1 MSPTVLM
8 AIVSA
13 ATVGLAVSYAMIG
26 NAQPP
31 SGRENEE
38 AIQKI
43 IVETT
48 AGFNAHDAQAATR
61 MYTADADFVTV
72 MGEKY
77 KGAAEI
83 EQELAALFRGR
94 NRDATLKPVNVTIRF
109 IRSDVA
115 IAHVTNEL
123 RGVVRSD
130 GLQLPPHQELSLR
143 VFVKEAG
150 AWHVTAFHNTRLR
163 PLGAPAGP
171 R

>member
-13 ATVGLAVSYAMIG
+13 ATVSLAVSYAMIG

-31 SGRENEE
+31 SGHEDDE

-48 AGFNAHDAQAATR
+48 AGFNAHDAKAATR

-72 MGEKY
+72 IGERY

-83 EQELAALFRGR
+83 ENGLANLFRGR
-94 NRDATLKPVNVTIRF
+94 NRDATLKPVNVTLRF
-109 IRSDVA
+109 IRPDVA
-115 IAHVTNEL
+115 LAHVTNEL
-123 RGVVRSD
+123 SGVVGRD
-130 GLQLPPHQELSLR
+130 GQPLPPHQELSLR

-150 AWHVTAFHNTRLR
+150 EWRVTAFHNTRLK
-163 PLGAPAGP
+163 PHGP